1 MKRFFQLLLL
11 CLLPCCAF
19 ADNFVN
25 LTPYPKQ
32 MTVGEGELLLPRDFV
47 VNCNALADSVTAE
60 AQKFVDVFNHATG
73 YNATVAAT
81 ADGALV
87 NLALKENDA
96 AIGDEG
102 YRLDITAEGVSIEAG
117 TTAGFFYAFQTLK
130 KILPT
135 NVMAGA
141 KDEAVTRY
149 ALPIVS
155 IVDAPRYKQRSFML
169 DVSRHFFTVEE
180 VKRMLDL
187 MACYKMNAFHWHLT
201 DDQGWRV
208 EIKKWPKLTELGSIA
223 PNSRFTDMNYGQ
235 YWINRPYGPY
245 FYTQEELKEVVAYAQ
260 NLHIDII
267 PEIDMPGHFV
277 AALHAYPEFS
287 CSPEASHTVWID
299 GGISSDVLNV
309 ANPQAVQFA
318 KDILGEIMDIFPGEY
333 IHIGGDECPTSAWE
347 RNADCQKMKEDLGL
361 PNFRQLQSQFI
372 KEVGGYINE
381 RGRKVAVWNEAIT
394 ANGVDTKIIQDVDA
408 IVYCWTGAD
417 NAANKA
423 SQLGLKA
430 IYTPQ
435 PRYYINRKQR
445 PDDYNAGDGSD
456 NVQNV
461 YGVRPYA
468 SAHGIQGTF
477 WAEHVSEPEHL
488 EYQALPRLIAIAE
501 AAWTPQAK
509 RNFTDFCNRIT
520 ADSTMLNYNNYYYNR
535 DYMVS
540 TSPSTDKVM
549 PKTST
554 AEKQYWYRLVTR
566 ATGDRTN
573 KCIELL
579 KEGSSLI
586 SQYSGKGAQAGR
598 LWQGTLANEGDDNFD
613 YQYWAVEEDPAN
625 AGRYALVSKAFP
637 EGSLK
642 GTATAANNT
651 GRWEYDAT
659 AKHYDFILG
668 DNVYGQE
675 DNLYYYSIRSS
686 RHEGQY
692 MNAAGGGQGY
702 SINLWADPSDG
713 NSGHWTFN
721 PLAAAEGAQA
731 VVEQLNSAKSLLAAA
746 RTYEGENKV
755 VGCYSATAAA
765 ALRNIVE
772 NAGDPEALSAADL
785 EKLQSDLTAAL
796 TAFHASLGMP
806 EKDVRYRI
814 NNTVEGFNATA
825 IADNGGN
832 YLHHTTDAWAA
843 NAWEV
848 TSSTQGNDGT
858 CTLRLRNAVTGKY
871 ISGSVTTDNSYA
883 AYPVQTGTT
892 GHDIVA
898 TFNVRFADFTLSS
911 TGKNLFPLDPASTIL
926 PGGVVSSGIK
936 HISSGNTNAVRPM
949 GTGWNFTPVC
959 IVTYVCKDD
968 KGNNLGT
975 FSQSAELGKDYTAA
989 APELPNLRVKSY
1001 DGGDAPVFT
1010 AIAEDKTVQVVYERV
1025 SYAVSIICRDSFGGI
1040 ISVKNDT
1047 CKVGENYTL
1056 NIPEHPYY
1064 TFDKTDYEGET
1075 SFVPTEDLTIS
1086 ATYTTDAISGASRAA
1101 EAVAKLEA
1109 GRSYLVYDATGASGR
1124 NGYINISPSLGNK
1137 IITVDRK
1144 SDYSPYYTWTL
1155 ERAGTVFR
1163 VKNEY
1168 TELYIPQ
1175 LGRGSATIASTTG
1188 DTFRFTL
1195 NTDGISFTGQ
1205 STTNSRYWNGNE
1217 GSPASMT
1224 GWDDAHPYKFFEYYV
1239 QPYFRVAV
1247 SFVNEAGESL
1257 AETQHAIVK
1266 AGDAF
1271 TLETPVIENHSIVRI
1286 DGGEQLVAV
1295 GAHLTVS
1302 VIYKDESTGIDSI
1315 ESTEKSSAIYDLSG
1329 RRLGGINRPGIYI
1342 VGGRK
1347 VLVR

>member
-1 MKRFFQLLLL
+1 MKKRFLQFLLL
-11 CLLPCCAF
+11 CLLPCYAL

-32 MTVGEGELLLPRDFV
+32 MTVADGELVLPQTFV
-47 VNCNALADSVTAE
+47 VNCGALADSITAE
-60 AQKFVDVFNHATG
+60 AQKFVEVFNHATG
-73 YNATVAAT
+73 YNATVGAN

-87 NLALKENDA
+87 NLTLVEKDA
-96 AIGDEG
+96 ALGSEG
-102 YRLDITAEGVSIEAG
+102 YRLTVTAEGVNIEAQ
-117 TTAGFFYAFQTLK
+117 TTDGFFYAFQTLK

-135 NVMAGA
+135 NVMAGV
-141 KDEAVTRY
+141 KDEKVTRY
-149 ALPIVS
+149 ALPFVN

-180 VKRMLDL
+180 VKRILDL

-223 PNSRFTDMNYGQ
+223 PNSRFTDMAYGQ

-245 FYTQEELKEVVAYAQ
+245 FYTQEELKEVVEYAR

-309 ANPQAVQFA
+309 ANPKAVQFA

-347 RNADCQKMKEDLGL
+347 NNADCQKMKEELGL

-381 RGRKVAVWNEAIT
+381 RGRKVGVWNEAIT
-394 ANGVDTKIIQDVDA
+394 AGGVDTKIIQDVDA

-423 SQLGLKA
+423 SQLGLKS

-456 NVQNV
+456 NLQNV
-461 YGVRPYA
+461 YAVNPYA

-501 AAWTPQAK
+501 AGWTPQTR

-535 DYMVS
+535 DYMTS
-540 TSPSTDKVM
+540 TTAEKVM
-549 PKTST
+549 PKVST
-554 AEKQYWYRLVTR
+554 AEKQYWYSIVTR
-566 ATGDRTN
+566 ATGDRAN

-579 KEGSSLI
+579 KDGAPLI
-586 SQYSGKGAQAGR
+586 SQYSGKGAKAGR
-598 LWQGTLANEGDDNFD
+598 LWQGTQANEGDENFD
-613 YQYWAVEEDPAN
+613 HQYWAVEEDPAN
-625 AGRYALVSKAFP
+625 AGKYALVSKAFP
-637 EGSLK
+637 EGSVK
-642 GTATAANNT
+642 GTGTAANNT

-659 AKHYDFILG
+659 TKHYDFIIG
-668 DNVYGQE
+668 DNVYGAA
-675 DNLYYYSIRSS
+675 DNLYYYSIRSQK
-686 RHEGQY
+686 HDGQY
-692 MNAAGGGQGY
+692 MNAAAAGQGF
-702 SINLWADPSDG
+702 SINLWANPNDG
-713 NSGHWTFN
+713 NSGHWVFN
-721 PLAAAEGAQA
+721 PLAAAEGAQT
-731 VVEQLNSAKSLLAAA
+731 VVEQLNNAKSLLAAA
-746 RTYEGENKV
+746 RTYEGENKM
-755 VGCYSATAAA
+755 VGYYSAAATA
-765 ALRNIVE
+765 ALRNVVE
-772 NAGDPEALSAADL
+772 NAGDPETLSASDL
-785 EKLQSDLTAAL
+785 EKLQSELDAAL
-796 TAFHASLGMP
+796 TAFQASLGMP
-806 EKDVRYRI
+806 EKDARYRI

-858 CTLRLRNAVTGKY
+858 CTLRLRNVTTGKF
-871 ISGSVTTDNSYA
+871 ISGSVSSASSYA

-892 GHDIVA
+892 SRDIVA
-898 TFNVRFADFTLSS
+898 TFNARFADFTLSS
-911 TGKNLFPLDPASTIL
+911 NSKNLFPLDAASTII
-926 PGGVVSSGIK
+926 PGGIVSSGINN
-936 HISSGNTNAVRPM
+936 IGSGNTNAVRPM

-968 KGNNLGT
+968 KGNDLGT
-975 FSQSAELGKDYTAA
+975 FQQSAEIGKDYTAA
-989 APELPNLRVKSY
+989 APELPNLRVKTY
-1001 DGGDAPVFT
+1001 DNGDAAPIFT
-1010 AIAEDKTVQVVYERV
+1010 AIAEDKTVQVVYERI
-1025 SYAVSIICRDSFGGI
+1025 SYAISVISRDALGAIIA
-1040 ISVKNDT
+1040 VKNDV
-1047 CKVGENYTL
+1047 CKVGEKYTL
-1056 NIPEHPYY
+1056 DIPEHPYY
-1064 TFDKTDYEGET
+1064 TFDRMDYEGEN
-1075 SFVPTEDLTIS
+1075 SFVPTEDLTINVI
-1086 ATYTTDAISGASRAA
+1086 YTTDALSGASRSA
-1101 EAVAKLEA
+1101 EAVTKLEA

-1124 NGYINISPSLGNK
+1124 SGYINISPAANNK
-1137 IITVDRK
+1137 IITVEKKTDFT
-1144 SDYSPYYTWTL
+1144 PYYTWTL

-1168 TELYIPQ
+1168 TELYVPQ
-1175 LGRGSATIASTTG
+1175 LGRGTATIASTSG
-1188 DTFRFTL
+1188 DMFRFTL
-1195 NTDGISFTGQ
+1195 NADGVSFTGQ
-1205 STTNSRYWNGNE
+1205 STTNSRYWNGND

-1247 SFVNEAGESL
+1247 SFVDETGKNIS
-1257 AETQHAIVK
+1257 ETQHAIVK
-1266 AGDAF
+1266 AGEAF
-1271 TLETPVIENHSIVRI
+1271 MLETPAIEGHSIVRI
-1286 DGGEQLVAV
+1286 EGGEQLAAV
-1295 GAHLTVS
+1295 GEHLTVS
-1302 VIYKDESTGIDSI
+1302 VVYKNDASGI
-1315 ESTEKSSAIYDLSG
+1315 ESVEAVEKSSAIYDLGG

-1347 VLVR
+1347 VLVH